1 MKKVFLSIA
10 MVMSVAIAFGQALS
24 KDEIKAQKKQI
35 KQLNNLVK
43 AAENMIINDPNG
55 ALNTISSA
63 VNNELMKD
71 NAEMW
76 FVVSKAKRGVIDLE
90 NNKRIKDEAYDANKL
105 NTYAYEIFDDVNN
118 CYTLDNTPNSKG
130 KVAVKYTED
139 LATII
144 SGCHYHL
151 YNAGGDFFK
160 NEDYTQA
167 AKYFARLADIGDYGF
182 MKNIVNNNQDSIL
195 IATAAYNATV
205 CAMQDKNYEM
215 VLKYIDQFKNDP
227 QRAELYYDHKV
238 RALKAVGD
246 TLAWVETLKDAIKAF
261 PVNEMFQNNLI
272 KYYNDKNMFDELF
285 VFMDDMIATD
295 PNNSYFY
302 FVKGV
307 IHNKYDSLDSAIECY
322 EKAIAINPNHV
333 ESLGNI
339 ARCYIRKAQDYSN
352 NQASTNLRNKAQLK
366 KDKEIIQGYY
376 RSALPHFEK
385 LRELAPDDKELWL
398 NGLGNCYF
406 NLNMEKEFKAIE
418 SLFGTE

>member
-10 MVMSVAIAFGQALS
+10 MMMSVAIAFGQALS

-35 KQLNNLVK
+35 KQLSNIVK

-63 VNNELMKD
+63 VKNDLMQN

-76 FVVSKAKRGVIDLE
+76 FVVSKAKRGAIDLE
-90 NNKRIKDEAYDANKL
+90 NNKKVKNEAYDVNKL

-118 CYTLDNTPNSKG
+118 CYTLDNTPNAKG
-130 KVAVKYTED
+130 KIAAKYTED
-139 LATII
+139 LTPII
-144 SGCHYHL
+144 AGCHYHL
-151 YNAGGDFFK
+151 YNAGGDYFK
-160 NEDYTQA
+160 NGDYAQA
-167 AKYFARLADIGDYGF
+167 SKYFARLADVADYGF
-182 MKNIVNNNQDSIL
+182 MKDLVNNSQDSLI

-215 VLKYIDQFKNDP
+215 VLKYIERFENDP
-227 QRAELYYDHKV
+227 ERTELYYDHKI

-246 TLAWVETLKDAIKAF
+246 TLAWVETLKKAIKVF
-261 PVNEMFQNNLI
+261 PTNEMFQNNLI
-272 KYYNDKNMFDELF
+272 QYFNEKNMYNELF
-285 VFMDDMIATD
+285 AFMDEMIATD
-295 PNNSYFY
+295 PFNSYFY

-307 IHNKYDSLDSAIECY
+307 IYNKYDSLDSAIDCY
-322 EKAIAINPNHV
+322 SKAIEVNPNHM

-339 ARCYIRKAQDYSN
+339 ARCYIKKAQDYSN

-376 RSALPHFEK
+376 RNALPHFEK
-385 LRELAPDDKELWL
+385 LRQLAPDNKDLWL
-398 NGLGNCYF
+398 SGLGNCYY
-406 NLNMEKEFKAIE
+406 NLNMEKEFKSIE
-418 SLFGTE
+418 SLFEE